1 MQTIKWELTPYCN
14 LHCRHC
20 GAESKHKRKI
30 LSLEENKII
39 ANMLKEQGVTSIRF
53 ITKET
58 CMYPHWLDL
67 FDYISEMGIRIM
79 LITNGTLLTESILER
94 LYACNIDLIAISLEG
109 ISSKTNDYV
118 RGEGVFE
125 RIMTMMDIV
134 RKMNHKYGYDLPV
147 GIQLNLTQ
155 MNWCEV
161 DDMIDF
167 CNSLPTVLYKLLRRK
182 EEHYGRL
189 SRTNCGR

>member
-109 ISSKTNDYV
+109 ISSKTI
-118 RGEGVFE
+118 F
-125 RIMTMMDIV
+125 
-134 RKMNHKYGYDLPV
+134 
-147 GIQLNLTQ
+147 
-155 MNWCEV
+155 
-161 DDMIDF
+161 F
-167 CNSLPTVLYKLLRRK
+167 
-182 EEHYGRL
+182 
-189 SRTNCGR
+189 